1 MSFAWPWMLLPALAG
16 VVLLVLGY
24 RRLSAR
30 QAQRREELA
39 ALGLVVGP
47 PRRAGSTRSRRVA
60 PALLLAALALLLV
73 SLARPQAT
81 VAEPRREGT
90 VILAFDVSTS
100 MSATDLRPTRMEAAK
115 AAARRF
121 VEEQPS
127 SIRIGV
133 VAFGESGVVAQR
145 PTTSRTDVLAAVER
159 LAPQGGTSVGR
170 AILTSL
176 SAIAGRAVLAGD
188 DPTSSE
194 LDSADIGYYGSA
206 AVVLLTDGQ
215 DTSELDPLPVAE
227 LASVAGVRVHPIGIG
242 TPEGTVVEVDGFQV
256 ATALDEGL
264 LREVADTTDGTY
276 YPAEDEEALG
286 EVYSSIRPGWTVQ
299 SQRVEVTAL
308 FAGAAAVL
316 LLVSALLSVVRSGR
330 VV

>member
-1 MSFAWPWMLLPALAG
+1 MSFAWPWMLLPAVAG

-24 RRLSAR
+24 QRLSAR
-30 QAQRREELA
+30 QAERREELA

-47 PRRAGSTRSRRVA
+47 AGGHARSRRLA

-100 MSATDLRPTRMEAAK
+100 MSATDLRPSRMEAAK
-115 AAARRF
+115 SAARRF
-121 VEEQPS
+121 VEGQPS

-133 VAFGESGVVAQR
+133 VAFGESGVVTQQ
-145 PTTSRTDVLAAVER
+145 PTTSRTDVLAAIDR

-176 SAIAGRAVLAGD
+176 SAIAGRAVLAGE
-188 DPTSSE
+188 DPTTSE

-264 LREVADTTDGTY
+264 LRAVADTTDGTY
-276 YPAEDEEALG
+276 YPAEDEEALS
-286 EVYSSIRPGWTVQ
+286 EVYSSIRPGWTIQ
-299 SQRVEVTAL
+299 SQRVEVTAA
-308 FAGAAAVL
+308 FAGAAALL
-316 LLVSALLSVVRSGR
+316 LLVSALLSVLRSGR